1 MSSTSYHLDFFLARI
16 TTDDEGTVSIGG
28 RNITNL
34 RFADDIDGL
43 AGEEHELISLINQL
57 NDTSRE
63 YGMEISTEKT
73 KIMTNNPQGFTTD
86 VQINGK
92 TLEAVDTFTYL
103 GAIVSEGG
111 SKQEILAR
119 IAQTTT
125 ALTRLKPIW
134 KTNNISISSK
144 VRLLRSLVMAIFL
157 YACESW
163 TLTVELER
171 KINTFE
177 MRCFRRLLGISYR
190 DHIPNDEVK
199 RRISSEIGTY
209 VDLLTT
215 IKRKKLK
222 WYGHVTRSSGLSK
235 TILQGTVNGSRR
247 RGRQKKKWED
257 NVTEWTGLE
266 LRNTLRSAECRNEW
280 REVVAR
286 STMMPLRTD
295 V

>member
-1 MSSTSYHLDFFLARI
+1 MA
-16 TTDDEGTVSIGG
+16 
-28 RNITNL
+28 
-34 RFADDIDGL
+34 
-43 AGEEHELISLINQL
+43 
-57 NDTSRE
+57 
-63 YGMEISTEKT
+63 
-73 KIMTNNPQGFTTD
+73 
-86 VQINGK
+86 
-92 TLEAVDTFTYL
+92 
-103 GAIVSEGG
+103 
-111 SKQEILAR
+111 
-119 IAQTTT
+119 
-125 ALTRLKPIW
+125 RLKPIW
-134 KTNNISISSK
+134 KTNNISVSSK

-171 KINTFE
+171 RINAFE

-190 DHIPNDEVK
+190 DRISNDEIK

-257 NVTEWTGLE
+257 NITEWTGLE